1 MTHFS
6 KVVNFIALS
15 LSLTVEFNFQNCLEF
30 YIDVLWCEALRYNF
44 TWIPDDQLVGFIISS
59 KIETSSKI
67 FTIFIS
73 VSMSDYESFGINS
86 LLDFYI
92 TNMSIDAV
100 KNSFMEGSKQII
112 LKVIE
117 RFPILTNNAI
127 ICGA

>member
-1 MTHFS
+1 M
-6 KVVNFIALS
+6 VR
-15 LSLTVEFNFQNCLEF
+15 
-30 YIDVLWCEALRYNF
+30 ALRYNF
-44 TWIPDDQLVGFIISS
+44 SWIPDDQLVGFIISS

>member
-1 MTHFS
+1 
-6 KVVNFIALS
+6 
-15 LSLTVEFNFQNCLEF
+15 
-30 YIDVLWCEALRYNF
+30 
-44 TWIPDDQLVGFIISS
+44 
-59 KIETSSKI
+59 
-67 FTIFIS
+67 
-73 VSMSDYESFGINS
+73 MSDYESFGINS

>member
-1 MTHFS
+1 
-6 KVVNFIALS
+6 
-15 LSLTVEFNFQNCLEF
+15 
-30 YIDVLWCEALRYNF
+30 
-44 TWIPDDQLVGFIISS
+44 
-59 KIETSSKI
+59 
-67 FTIFIS
+67 
-73 VSMSDYESFGINS
+73 MSDYESFGINS

-127 ICGA
+127 ICGAWILLTQMGSI